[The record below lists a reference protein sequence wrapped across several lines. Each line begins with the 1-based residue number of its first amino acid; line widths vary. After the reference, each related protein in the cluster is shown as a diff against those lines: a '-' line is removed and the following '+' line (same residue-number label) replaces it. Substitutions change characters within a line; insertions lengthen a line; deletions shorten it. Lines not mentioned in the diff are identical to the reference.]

1 MTETQNNTTAP
12 GNSPEEAQIDLMALL
27 VRLWRAR
34 LFLFKCCAAGAL
46 LGLIVG
52 FSIPKRYGASA
63 VLAPESEQKM
73 GSGVSSIASMMG
85 MSLDNSVDAINVNL
99 FPEVVHSTPFIFQL
113 FDLPVETAD
122 GRLRT
127 TLLDYMLNHQK
138 KAWWSYIAEA
148 PFKALGWCV
157 SLVSGKEEEPEGP
170 LQMQNLPQKERAVI
184 KYFAKGI
191 AVNMDK
197 KTGKTEMSLEMQDPL
212 VVATV
217 MNAVVEHLKEYMS
230 DYRTSK
236 ARQDAE
242 NLSVI
247 CEERKADYY
256 RAQQQYAAYAD
267 ANKSVVLQS
276 VQAERE
282 RLQQEMQLAYQVYSQ
297 VATQLEAARIKEQQ
311 AKPVFA
317 VIDPVTVPLRKSAPS
332 KAKLLIGFAFLFG
345 CAGGAWELFGRDA
358 WKQLRSSL

>member
-1 MTETQNNTTAP
+1 MTDTHNNTNNTSSAA
-12 GNSPEEAQIDLMALL
+12 GSDIDLTALL
-27 VRLWRAR
+27 IRLWNAR
-34 LFLFKCCAAGAL
+34 LFLLKCCAAGAV

-52 FSIPKRYGASA
+52 FSIPKRYSASA
-63 VLAPESEQKM
+63 VLAPESEQKV
-73 GSGVSSIASMMG
+73 GGNVSSIASMMG
-85 MSLDNSVDAINVNL
+85 MSLDNSVDAINASM
-99 FPEVVHSTPFIFQL
+99 FPEVVHSTPFIFGL

-122 GRLRT
+122 GKLRT

-138 KAWWSYIAEA
+138 KAWWSYITEA
-148 PFKALGWCV
+148 PFKALGWCI
-157 SLVSGKEEEPEGP
+157 SLVAGKKEEPTGP
-170 LQMQNLPQKERAVI
+170 LQMYNLPEKERAVV
-184 KYFAKGI
+184 KYFANGI
-191 AVNMDK
+191 TVKIDK
-197 KTGKTEMSLEMQDPL
+197 KTGKTEMGLEMQDPL

-247 CEERKADYY
+247 CDQRKADYY
-256 RAQQQYAAYAD
+256 RIQQQYAAYAD
-267 ANKSVVLQS
+267 SNKNVVLQS

-317 VIDPVTVPLRKSAPS
+317 IIDPVTVPLRKSAPS
-332 KAKLLIGFAFLFG
+332 KAKLLIGFVFLFG
-345 CAGGAWELFGRDA
+345 CAGSAWELFGRDTC
-358 WKQLRSSL
+358 KRLRSSM